1 MKGNIKGK
9 YLYFSMKDEFFLDK
23 YNEIWEEVSNTIKKK
38 LIENLYTIKNI

>member
-23 YNEIWEEVSNTIKKK
+23 YNEKK
-38 LIENLYTIKNI
+38 LIENLYTIKNIYKC